1 MSRRTPD
8 DHFRP
13 SRHVGPWPRERP
25 YARRAIHE
33 ALENGLTAEEL
44 DGVLG
49 RLDPTDLVP
58 PHRDEDVPEYG
69 RRAASEIMVRYLLS

>member
-1 MSRRTPD
+1 MSRQTPED
-8 DHFRP
+8 RFRP
-13 SRHVGPWPRERP
+13 YQHFDPFSQERP
-25 YARRAIHE
+25 YACRAIHE
-33 ALENGLTAEEL
+33 ALESGLTAEEL

-49 RLDPTDLVP
+49 RLGPTDLVP